1 MLKKL
6 EQKTADFIAAEHLTH
21 AVGKVLL
28 AISGGADSLA
38 LLRVLAALRLD
49 IHCAHINHQL
59 RGDEAQRDEDFVIE
73 QCQKLKVPVITM
85 KINVRDYAKK
95 SKLSIEMAARNL
107 RIQNL
112 VDIAKSKNC
121 DCIATAHHKNDNAE
135 TIIDRLI
142 RGTGLRGL
150 CGIWPV
156 KEFTA
161 GIRFIR
167 PLLCATRDEIIQ
179 YLNSRNLNWCT
190 DRTNTD
196 FTYRRNFIRHRLLP
210 ALQNDSQSDIV
221 ERLAVL
227 SKASRGFYQMVCRT
241 ADAIWSDVAT
251 MQEQT
256 IMLDLVKLAV
266 QPTETQIEIIR
277 RALAHLDCHEQDI
290 TERHYTGILRLL
302 DDSQLQFPNRVTVH
316 RQGGKIFF
324 EKHLKTKLAQSIV
337 PDPVVLKVPG
347 ITQFGPYTINAD
359 IIEIEQDDLV
369 RFKKT
374 KTNLVEWFD
383 CEKLKLPLEVRLRRR
398 GDKFWPLGL
407 SGEKR
412 VGKFLTAAKA
422 SQSLRRRLL
431 VVADSDLPGGALAKS
446 GKIIWLC
453 PVRIS
458 EQAKVANDT
467 RKVIQIKISDSVG

>member
-6 EQKTADFIAAEHLTH
+6 EQKTADFIAAEHLTP
-21 AVGKVLL
+21 ADGKVLL
-28 AISGGADSLA
+28 AISGGADSSA
-38 LLRVLAALRLD
+38 LLHVMAALRLD
-49 IHCAHINHQL
+49 IYCAHINHQL
-59 RGDEAQRDEDFVIE
+59 RTDEAQRDEDFVIE
-73 QCQKLKVPVITM
+73 QCQKLKVPVITI
-85 KINVRDYAKK
+85 KIDVRDYAKK
-95 SKLSIEMAARNL
+95 SKLSVETAARNL
-107 RIQNL
+107 RIEKL
-112 VDIAKSKNC
+112 VEIAKSQNC

-150 CGIWPV
+150 CGIWPA

-179 YLNSRNLNWCT
+179 YMNDKNLKWCT

-196 FTYRRNFIRHRLLP
+196 FAYRRNFIRHRLLP
-210 ALQNDSQSDIV
+210 ALQKNSADDIV

-241 ADAIWSDVAT
+241 ADAIWPDIATVNENNIIVDSDKIAN
-251 MQEQT
+251 
-256 IMLDLVKLAV
+256 
-266 QPTETQIEIIR
+266 QPAEIKIEIAR
-277 RALAHLDCHEQDI
+277 RALAHLDCREQDI
-290 TERHYTGILRLL
+290 TERHYTGILRLP
-302 DDSQLQFPNRVTVH
+302 DDSQLQLPNRVTVH

-324 EKHLKTKLAQSIV
+324 TRSSATKQSESI
-337 PDPVVLKVPG
+337 PADTIVLKVPG
-347 ITQFGPYTINAD
+347 TTQFGPYTINAD

-383 CEKLKLPLEVRLRRR
+383 FEKLKLPLEIRPRGR
-398 GDKFWPLGL
+398 GDRFWPLGL
-407 SGEKR
+407 AGEKK
-412 VGKFLTAAKA
+412 VGKFLTTAKVSSA
-422 SQSLRRRLL
+422 LRRKLL
-431 VVADSDLPGGALAKS
+431 VIADSE
-446 GKIIWLC
+446 KIIWLC

-458 EQAKVANDT
+458 ERAKVTNDT
-467 RKVIQIKISDSVG
+467 RKVIQIKISDSIG